1 MFVSCYRKPRI
12 AMKYLDQESH
22 VYSHDMDKRTGKII
36 VKQNQPSL
44 YSTPL
49 INHTTILTHEFN
61 LFWTNQAV
69 SEERLKH
76 PAIVNFP
83 E

>member
-1 MFVSCYRKPRI
+1 
-12 AMKYLDQESH
+12 MKYLDQESH

-61 LFWTNQAV
+61 LF
-69 SEERLKH
+69 
-76 PAIVNFP
+76 
-83 E
+83 